1 MRMNQ
6 SGEQLGSS
14 ALFLMSKKS
23 RSLCRARQWHFN
35 FNLWW
40 KSRKR
45 GVPLGRLTRWFVSF
59 STLLLFA
66 VFGMLLMCAAA
77 LVCDHNHAQNGSSRA
92 KCVVNKT
99 LNIFSSQKFAVWLF
113 KPDLAG
119 IFVCFFLARR
129 WLSDT
134 SSSHSYDCLE
144 WVTWIKTERESEKR
158 GFIKLMALF
167 VREFVFWGFFER
179 YFSRLFFMEISD

>member
-1 MRMNQ
+1 MEIEKTWR
-6 SGEQLGSS
+6 SAGPTHTLICELLHSS
-14 ALFLMSKKS
+14 S
-23 RSLCRARQWHFN
+23 
-35 FNLWW
+35 
-40 KSRKR
+40 
-45 GVPLGRLTRWFVSF
+45 
-59 STLLLFA
+59 LFA
-66 VFGMLLMCAAA
+66 VFGMLLMCAA

-119 IFVCFFLARR
+119 IFVCVFSRSSLAFRHIIITLLR
-129 WLSDT
+129 LSRM
-134 SSSHSYDCLE
+134 SHVNQDR
-144 WVTWIKTERESEKR
+144 ERESEKR